1 MGQSAFW
8 KGVTKFLFPPAAGMY
23 NDEETDKAYQQQAA
37 AGEKA
42 SAGMQEQFDY
52 LKGQN
57 EPLIKIGDA
66 QLQNLQTGVDNGSFL
81 PDQSIFQGY
90 QLRTPTQYNGQVQYQ
105 GKAAPAPYQYN
116 GQAAPQQVQ
125 YSQFQQQQQQP
136 QQYRTPDI
144 AGGEYYDPNQQQ
156 FSVANDPVYQN
167 RIASANRATE
177 ASGAARGMQLSGA
190 TLKELQQNAS
200 TIAGEE
206 GAAAY
211 GRYADQQNRLQGAMN
226 YKNEDQYDRAIDM
239 SNIRTG
245 ESDRSLNQYN
255 INRDFGQNANTQN
268 INNALAVQ
276 GQNYGQYANDRSMNL
291 GEYQTNLGQYNQNRD
306 FDFRTFQDY
315 NANQFAGLQY
325 NNQINQSQDALQYG
339 LLTDQYGRDQARG
352 LQNYGMIGDLANIGM
367 TARQNL
373 GTAAG
378 DYWGSQADIG
388 IGTANAF
395 AAAQAAKAGNDG
407 ILNSLLGK

>member
-1 MGQSAFW
+1 MAIGDW
-8 KGVTKFLFPPAAGMY
+8 LKKGASLLLPPLQGMF
-23 NDEETDKAYQQQAA
+23 NDESIDEAYQQQAA

-42 SAGMQEQFDY
+42 AAGMQEQFDY

-81 PDQSIFQGY
+81 PDESIFQGY
-90 QLRTPTQYNGQVQYQ
+90 KLSTPQQYQAPGQYQ
-105 GKAAPAPYQYN
+105 GQAAPAPYQYN
-116 GQAAPQQVQ
+116 GQQAPQQVQ
-125 YSQFQQQQQQP
+125 YSQYQQQQQQP
-136 QQYRTPDI
+136 NQYRTPDI
-144 AGGEYYDPNQQQ
+144 AAGEYYDPNQHQ

-167 RIASANRATE
+167 RISAANRATE

-226 YKNEDQYDRAIDM
+226 YKNEDQYGRAIDM

-245 ESDRSLNQYN
+245 ESDRSLNQFN
-255 INRDFGQNANTQN
+255 VNRDFGQNANTQN
-268 INNALAVQ
+268 ISNALAVQ
-276 GQNYGQYANDRSMNL
+276 GQNYGQYANNRSMNL
-291 GEYQTNLGQYNQNRD
+291 GEYQTNLGQYNQNRA
-306 FDFRTFQDY
+306 FDYGVNQDY

-325 NNQINQSQDALQYG
+325 NNQLGQTQDALQYG
-339 LLTDQYGRDQARG
+339 MLTDQYGRDQARG
-352 LQNYGMIGDLANIGM
+352 LQNYGMIGDLANVGM
-367 TARQNL
+367 TARQNM
-373 GTAAG
+373 GAAAG
-378 DYWGSQADIG
+378 DYWGSQADIQ
-388 IGTANAF
+388 IGTANAY

-407 ILNSLLGK
+407 IINSILGK